1 MRSSAPDLALKTGWP
16 TARRSRAALLFL
28 LLPLL
33 AGLHPAGWTQ
43 EAARTPPAAGSSASA
58 TRPAATPCPAHRT
71 PAGTAA
77 GATSS
82 ANGSASANN
91 SAGAPQQT
99 PAPAKPEPIVCE
111 PVIGPL
117 VNWYDRF
124 LSVPNVKPMT
134 PAEKAHL
141 AAHNVLDPF
150 NSLTILAMSAISVG
164 SDAHSPYGPG
174 MRGYGKDVGTSYT
187 QDMTGEF
194 FGTFLI
200 PSLVHQD
207 PHYHRMPHASIPRR
221 IGHTLAQVVWTQGDN
236 GRGMVNDS
244 NLIGFAIDD
253 AIGNAY
259 LPGRDTRFRA
269 SASRYGVALA
279 LAPEDNLITEFL
291 PDLARRIHVQQVFL
305 RRIVNQIAKPDASSP

>member
-1 MRSSAPDLALKTGWP
+1 MDEKGESPARTVTWP
-16 TARRSRAALLFL
+16 VPRLVGVVLWSVLLG
-28 LLPLL
+28 LL
-33 AGLHPAGWTQ
+33 AGLHPSGWAQTGASLPPAPTPAQ
-43 EAARTPPAAGSSASA
+43 LPAAKPPTPPCPVRHTGEVAPKSGPDGSKPQS
-58 TRPAATPCPAHRT
+58 PT
-71 PAGTAA
+71 PAG
-77 GATSS
+77 
-82 ANGSASANN
+82 
-91 SAGAPQQT
+91 
-99 PAPAKPEPIVCE
+99 PAPLVCQ

-134 PAEKAHL
+134 PGEKAHL

-150 NSLTILAMSAISVG
+150 NTLTILGISAISVAAD
-164 SDAHSPYGPG
+164 SHSPYGPG

-200 PSLVHQD
+200 PSLAHLD
-207 PHYHRMPHASIPRR
+207 PHYHRMPHASVPRR
-221 IGHTLAQVVWTQGDN
+221 IGHTLLQVVWTQGDN
-236 GRGMVNDS
+236 GRGMVNYS
-244 NLIGFAIDD
+244 TLVGFAVDD

-259 LPGRDTRFRA
+259 LPGRDTRFSA
-269 SASRYGVALA
+269 SASRYGVGLA

-305 RRIVNQIAKPDASSP
+305 RRIINQIAKPDSSTP